1 MGANRGNHRALFQRQ
16 GGGFTVR
23 FLRRFLIRLS
33 NFVTRR
39 STDQRLREEIA
50 GHLAFQTEENLRAGM
65 SPAEA
70 RRQAVLKLGAAEA
83 IREDHHA
90 EQSLPLIENLLFDLK
105 YAVRMLGRS
114 PGFAFVAIATMAL
127 GIGATTAI
135 YSVID
140 ATLLHPLPYPN
151 PTELTRIQ
159 DDLPGVGAQGVGISI
174 PELRDL
180 QSSVIFQSASIT
192 GTGAN
197 VNLTGSAQPLRLS
210 FKQVTPNYFAV
221 LGVDAQL
228 GRTFDPNDATPG
240 YNLEVV
246 ISDGLWRREF
256 GADPHILGKTLR
268 LDNDDYQVVGV
279 MPRGFRDQGSTS
291 EEQNVELWLGAGFA
305 GLPFPPPLRSSRL
318 QSRAVIARL
327 KPGLSIAAAQG
338 HLDAL
343 VESLKKQYP
352 AEYPAQTAW
361 TVRLIPLSESV
372 VGSVRQSLILLFGA
386 VGLVLLISCVN
397 VANLLLTRASARGR
411 EIAVR
416 QALGAQ
422 GTRLIRQFLAESLL
436 LFLLGGIA
444 GFAILFCTQHFL
456 LRLVPESLP
465 HLNNISINWG
475 VLAFALAVSVV
486 AGTVFGLAPAWL
498 MSRVDLID
506 TLKQDGRGSKGSRER
521 SRARQI
527 LVISELALSL
537 VLMVAASLLL
547 RSFWDLFT
555 VPPGFNPD
563 RVMAIQTWL
572 PGPNDPSADIYRTAT
587 QESVLLREILRRS
600 RTLPGVEE
608 AAVGDRTALPLGHS
622 HPSPLPLIREG
633 LETMDNQA
641 PVIDSPIV
649 SPEYFHL
656 LGMPLLRGRLF
667 SDQDL
672 EDTPQVAVIN
682 QAAAR
687 TYWPN
692 QDPLGKRVRLR
703 LDTREPLSSAKPA
716 WTMIVGVIADARTES
731 LADAAIPQIYR
742 SVYQHPAKSLAIF
755 LRGQLD
761 PSAISAQMREQV
773 QSVDAEL
780 PVFQAETLDDVLS
793 ASLSV
798 RRFSMEMVAFFAATA
813 LLLAGLGIYGTI
825 SYVVNEQRREIAIR
839 LALGAERCTIL
850 KMVLRRGLG
859 LAAAGAGLG
868 VAGAL
873 IVSHLMAG
881 LLYGVAPTDLPT
893 FAGVT
898 LVLTTVALAA
908 SCIPALRAMRLDPI
922 TTLHSE

>member
-1 MGANRGNHRALFQRQ
+1 M
-16 GGGFTVR
+16 R

-33 NFVTRR
+33 NFAMRR
-39 STDQRLREEIA
+39 SADQRLREELA
-50 GHLAFQTEENLRAGM
+50 EHLAFQTEENLRAGM
-65 SPAEA
+65 SAAEA
-70 RRQAVLKLGAAEA
+70 RRQAALKLGAAGA
-83 IREDHHA
+83 IRDCHHD
-90 EQSLPLIENLLFDLK
+90 EHSLPLIENLLFDLR
-105 YAVRMLGRS
+105 YAVRMLLRS
-114 PGFAFVAIATMAL
+114 PGFSFIAIATMAL
-127 GIGATTAI
+127 GVGATTAI

-151 PTELTRIQ
+151 PAELVRIV
-159 DDLPGVGAQGVGISI
+159 DNLPGVGAPDVGISI
-174 PELRDL
+174 PEWRDL
-180 QSSVIFQSASIT
+180 ESSGIFQSVSISS
-192 GTGAN
+192 TGAD
-197 VNLTGSAQPLRLS
+197 VNLTGSAQPERLG
-210 FKQVTPNYFAV
+210 FKHVTPNYFAV

-228 GRTFDPNDATPG
+228 GRTFDPHDATPG

-256 GADPHILGKTLR
+256 GADPHIIGKALR
-268 LDNDDYQVVGV
+268 LDNDVYHVVGV

-291 EEQNVELWLGAGFA
+291 EEQNTELWLGAGMA
-305 GLPFPPPLRSSRL
+305 ALPFPPPQRGIRL
-318 QSRAVIARL
+318 ESRAVTARL
-327 KPGLSIAAAQG
+327 KPGLSIAAAEG

-352 AEYPAQTAW
+352 AEYPVQSAW
-361 TVRLIPLSESV
+361 TVRLIPLSETI

-397 VANLLLTRASARGR
+397 VANLLLARASVRGR

-422 GTRLIRQFLAESLL
+422 RMRLIRQLLTEILL
-436 LFLLGGIA
+436 LFLLGGMA
-444 GFAILFCTQHFL
+444 GFAVLFCTQHFL

-465 HLNNISINWG
+465 HLNDIAVGGG
-475 VLAFALAVSVV
+475 VLVFAVAVSVA
-486 AGTVFGLAPAWL
+486 AGTIFGLAPAWL
-498 MSRVDLID
+498 MSRVDLMG
-506 TLKQDGRGSKGSRER
+506 TLRQEGRSSSGTRER
-521 SRARQI
+521 SRARQT

-537 VLMVAASLLL
+537 VLMVAAGLLL
-547 RSFWDLFT
+547 RSFWDLFK
-555 VPPGFNPD
+555 VQPGFNPA

-572 PGPNDPSADIYRTAT
+572 PGPNDPAADIYRTAT

-600 RTLPGVEE
+600 RSLPGVEE
-608 AAVGDRTALPLGHS
+608 AAVGDGAALPLGHS
-622 HPSPLPLIREG
+622 HISPLPLIREG
-633 LETMDNQA
+633 LETKANQA
-641 PVIDSPIV
+641 PVIGGSIV

-656 LGMPLLRGRLF
+656 LGIPLLRGRLF
-667 SDQDL
+667 NDQDL

-687 TYWPN
+687 TYWPG
-692 QDPLGKRVRLR
+692 QDPLSKRVRLR
-703 LDTREPLSSAKPA
+703 LDPRDMSSSDTPP
-716 WTMIVGVIADARTES
+716 WTTIVGVIADARTES
-731 LADAAIPQIYR
+731 LADAVIPQIYR
-742 SVYQHPAKSLAIF
+742 SVYQRPAKDLAIF

-761 PSAISAQMREQV
+761 PSAISAQVREQV
-773 QSVDAEL
+773 QSIDPEL
-780 PVFQAETLDDVLS
+780 PVFHAETLDDVLS
-793 ASLSV
+793 TSLSV

-825 SYVVNEQRREIAIR
+825 SHLVNEQRREIAIR
-839 LALGAERCTIL
+839 LALGAQRGNIR

-859 LAAAGAGLG
+859 LAVAGAGLG

-873 IVSHLMAG
+873 IVSHLMAR
-881 LLYGVAPTDLPT
+881 LLYGVSPTDLPT

-908 SCIPALRAMRLDPI
+908 SYLPALRAMNLDPI